1 MEERKRNHLTLEIKN
16 YIVLEKIRKPRRT
29 VRDLVHDLNLKYE
42 IKPSIG
48 AIHNVGP
55 KNKKRSFAQNR
66 FFTLYTKL
74 KSSASRSRKPVS
86 EGPERLGAFLK
97 KFPKVRKR
105 AFFTILISLSLRR
118 HLAGKTLETVLS
130 DS

>member
-1 MEERKRNHLTLEIKN
+1 M
-16 YIVLEKIRKPRRT
+16 
-29 VRDLVHDLNLKYE
+29 
-42 IKPSIG
+42 G
-48 AIHNVGP
+48 Q
-55 KNKKRSFAQNR
+55 KNKVGYFAQNR
-66 FFTLYTKL
+66 FLAVYTRL

-118 HLAGKTLETVLS
+118 QLAGKTLETVLS

>member
-1 MEERKRNHLTLEIKN
+1 MFILFL
-16 YIVLEKIRKPRRT
+16 YL
-29 VRDLVHDLNLKYE
+29 YQM
-42 IKPSIG
+42 
-48 AIHNVGP
+48 GP

-97 KFPKVRKR
+97 NSQRSEK
-105 AFFTILISLSLRR
+105 
-118 HLAGKTLETVLS
+118 GG
-130 DS
+130 